1 MDLKINN
8 KILKSSAVKNPA
20 TEKCSNN
27 LSANK
32 IMIALITAKIN
43 QKLQLL
49 LVMLKKQIFGFTNIF
64 NSKITIATIM
74 ADV

>member
-1 MDLKINN
+1 MDLKIDN

-20 TEKCSNN
+20 TEKWSNN

-32 IMIALITAKIN
+32 IMIALITTKIN

-49 LVMLKKQIFGFTNIF
+49 LVMLKNKYSVLQTYL
-64 NSKITIATIM
+64 IAKSQLQQ
-74 ADV
+74 

>member
-1 MDLKINN
+1 
-8 KILKSSAVKNPA
+8 
-20 TEKCSNN
+20 
-27 LSANK
+27 
-32 IMIALITAKIN
+32 MIALITAKIN

-49 LVMLKKQIFGFTNIF
+49 QVMLKKQIFGFTNIF

>member
-1 MDLKINN
+1 
-8 KILKSSAVKNPA
+8 
-20 TEKCSNN
+20 
-27 LSANK
+27 
-32 IMIALITAKIN
+32 MIALITTKIN

-64 NSKITIATIM
+64 NSEITIATIM